1 MSGAFFWHR
10 DLGEVEFKTFPSH
23 LFSAVHFVIIP
34 IRPAVSVRRE
44 LPPPMFAP
52 RLTLNGPLFLPL
64 LILFTQALTAAVAAL
79 LRSLLP
85 ALPFLVRYINGS
97 AVAPNGM
104 VALSSVRVSHTD
116 GGGVIHLMKAAAT
129 ASLSEASDGRR

>member
-1 MSGAFFWHR
+1 MGLTS
-10 DLGEVEFKTFPSH
+10 LLV
-23 LFSAVHFVIIP
+23 SAVHFVIIS

-52 RLTLNGPLFLPL
+52 RLTLNGPSFPPL

-97 AVAPNGM
+97 GGGAERDGRQPVRPP
-104 VALSSVRVSHTD
+104 SVRPSQSH
-116 GGGVIHLMKAAAT
+116 
-129 ASLSEASDGRR
+129 

>member
-1 MSGAFFWHR
+1 
-10 DLGEVEFKTFPSH
+10 
-23 LFSAVHFVIIP
+23 
-34 IRPAVSVRRE
+34 
-44 LPPPMFAP
+44 MFAP
-52 RLTLNGPLFLPL
+52 RLTLNGPL

-116 GGGVIHLMKAAAT
+116 GGGVIHLMKAAT
-129 ASLSEASDGRR
+129 ASLSEASDGGR